1 MPIAYTVACR
11 LVPARCKS
19 ACRIQA
25 IPSLR
30 HMGQSAADAELD
42 CDPEVRADWGDAVRS
57 ASMPY
62 YDGESHQVYDGLSHM
77 VIGSIKLIR
86 VNTAASRLHVVWL
99 SRRTR
104 ALS

>member
-1 MPIAYTVACR
+1 M
-11 LVPARCKS
+11 
-19 ACRIQA
+19 
-25 IPSLR
+25 
-30 HMGQSAADAELD
+30 
-42 CDPEVRADWGDAVRS
+42 RS